1 MKSLRLRLFV
11 ILLVATGII
20 WLSAVGWIYFS
31 TRQQVE
37 KVLDARL
44 REAAH
49 MVDSLIT
56 DRRIDIAGAV
66 KMGVEANS
74 RFELGDRPY
83 ERQLSCQ
90 IWSLNGNLVG
100 RSDGAPQQA
109 LSTHDSGFQQTVI
122 DGETWRVYA
131 VVNKSLGVRVL
142 VGDSLQVRRKL
153 IDDVIKGL
161 LLPAALI
168 LPALAALIWLSVGR
182 GLLPLRRLASGLA
195 GRSAADLHP
204 LATEGMATEL
214 LPVSRAMNGLFGRLR
229 DARERERSF
238 AAYAAHELKTPL
250 AGLRTQAQIALG
262 SNRDRDVRDRA
273 LVRIVEGVDRTS
285 RLVRQLLDLAEAEA
299 DRERSNERPEPAA
312 DVMQGIVADL
322 APVGGRRGVRV
333 RLSLAFEQFALHDRL
348 LFTLAMR
355 NVLENALQHS
365 PEGEVVDCDIEKHD
379 ARFVLRV
386 ADRGPG
392 MSEEDLA
399 HAYDRFYR
407 SRHARADGT
416 GLGLSIARA
425 AVERMGGSVC
435 LENREPSGLVAHVL
449 LPLRVFQR
457 RERAE

>member
-1 MKSLRLRLFV
+1 M
-11 ILLVATGII
+11 
-20 WLSAVGWIYFS
+20 
-31 TRQQVE
+31 
-37 KVLDARL
+37 
-44 REAAH
+44 
-49 MVDSLIT
+49 
-56 DRRIDIAGAV
+56 
-66 KMGVEANS
+66 
-74 RFELGDRPY
+74 
-83 ERQLSCQ
+83 
-90 IWSLNGNLVG
+90 
-100 RSDGAPQQA
+100 
-109 LSTHDSGFQQTVI
+109 
-122 DGETWRVYA
+122 
-131 VVNKSLGVRVL
+131 
-142 VGDSLQVRRKL
+142 
-153 IDDVIKGL
+153 
-161 LLPAALI
+161 
-168 LPALAALIWLSVGR
+168 
-182 GLLPLRRLASGLA
+182 RRLASGLA

-273 LVRIVEGVDRTS
+273 LVRIVQGVDRTS
-285 RLVRQLLDLAEAEA
+285 RLVRQLLDFAEAEA
-299 DRERSNERPEPAA
+299 DRERPDERPEPAA

-425 AVERMGGSVC
+425 AVERMGGSVS